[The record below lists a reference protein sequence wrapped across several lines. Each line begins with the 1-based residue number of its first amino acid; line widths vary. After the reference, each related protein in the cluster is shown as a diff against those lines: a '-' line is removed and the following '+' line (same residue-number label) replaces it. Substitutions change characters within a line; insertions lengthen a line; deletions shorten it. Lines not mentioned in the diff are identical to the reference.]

1 MVIAIQVDT
10 RPASYGSALPHTTST
25 LLRSMI
31 CDLYHDIYPWRDCDD
46 LSLMYMIKQ
55 LFLHNRPSQNHLC
68 LIEML
73 QVLYTDVFPRGK
85 PPRQY
90 MCRIMFMVQAL
101 HKQQHHQLNVQYNK

>member
-10 RPASYGSALPHTTST
+10 RTPLALPHTTSR

-31 CDLYHDIYPWRDCDD
+31 CDLYHDIYPWHHCDE
-46 LSLMYMIKQ
+46 LSLTYMIKQ
-55 LFLHNRPSQNHLC
+55 LFLNKRPSQHKQVC

-85 PPRQY
+85 PPRHPMY
-90 MCRIMFMVQAL
+90 RLMFMVQAL
-101 HKQQHHQLNVQYNK
+101 HKQQHHKLNVQYNK